1 MWRGWRNIHYGKKRQ
16 NEVSTL
22 DKELDSDFENA
33 EGGEE
38 GPTLVTIDDGKVGIK
53 CIKVI
58 QNLTKKTSFRK
69 KVCLS

>member
-1 MWRGWRNIHYGKKRQ
+1 MWRFFVFFAKRQ
-16 NEVSTL
+16 NNVSTS
-22 DKELDSDFENA
+22 DEELDSDFENA